1 MELPPVLVVE
11 DDANTL
17 SGYLEFLS
25 AAGFET
31 VGVSDGAAALRMAL
45 QNPPAALVTDIGLP
59 GMTGFA
65 LAAALHC
72 DPRTRDVPVIGLTAN
87 WSADVHALASEA
99 FMRTVLMKP
108 CVPAHL
114 VAELERILA
123 SPAIPLGSL

>member
-1 MELPPVLVVE
+1 MAQMVAPAVLVVE

-17 SGYLEFLS
+17 SGYLELLS
-25 AAGFET
+25 AAGFEP
-31 VGVSDGAAALRMAL
+31 VGVSDGAEALQMAL
-45 QNPPAALVTDIGLP
+45 LSPPAALVTDIRLP

-65 LAAALHC
+65 LAAALHR

-87 WSADVHALASEA
+87 WNVETRVQASEA

-114 VAELERILA
+114 VAELERAL
-123 SPAIPLGSL
+123 SCKY